1 MQQTPGAS
9 TLMRVVAIGDGS
21 RSPRRVLVADAPL
34 DEALPAI
41 CGAVGVLEAEAL
53 VGLNVQGH
61 GRLANA

>member
-1 MQQTPGAS
+1 
-9 TLMRVVAIGDGS
+9 MRVVAIGDGS

-53 VGLNVQGH
+53 VDLKVQGQ
-61 GRLANA
+61 GRLAKA